1 MSIGFFRPSL
11 SRAVFARRIRRH
23 PYRRDRK
30 CMLSVL
36 PFKNLGPAYKEY
48 FAEGISDGLGSR
60 LAAVR
65 KPGVIS
71 PVSAS

>member
-1 MSIGFFRPSL
+1 
-11 SRAVFARRIRRH
+11 
-23 PYRRDRK
+23 
-30 CMLSVL
+30 MLSVL